1 MDVLLLALVAGGATF
16 QPAPFD
22 IEGLRLEPSVETLC
36 SQTTGDAATVLVIR
50 RTAGRVRCVEA
61 TTDFATAEDTIA
73 SSSGHAY
80 QVGDAGQKLASGYAV
95 WMTAVAVQHR
105 PTGAVEIVYVPG
117 AVALLASVAVATQA
131 QIQAWVD
138 PDDAGV
144 QFVVLGDALFY
155 RSADTVITVRIS
167 EERRPA
173 YVHEDNKTG
182 VTFAQDDQDSL
193 AGEFCCYIN
202 APADLTSI
210 SAVADDGTYINGM
223 PLPNLPFGGY
233 IKGWRYVPTVAGAG
247 AGATNDVRLAIDG
260 VDVTGGTLTIT
271 EANTAIGQGVGD
283 FSGLGANQFKSGATL
298 DIEVD
303 TTATNFTGGSG
314 FFQIEIW
321 KYIK

>member
-16 QPAPFD
+16 QPAPFE
-22 IEGLRLEPSVETLC
+22 IEGLHLEPSIETLS
-36 SQTTGDAATVLVIR
+36 SQVTGDDVTTLVIR
-50 RTAGRVRCVEA
+50 RSGGRVRCVES
-61 TTDFATAEDTIA
+61 TTDFVTAEDTIA
-73 SSSGHAY
+73 VSSGHAY
-80 QVGDAGQKLASGYAV
+80 QVSDAGQKLASGYAV

-117 AVALLASVAVATQA
+117 TVALLASVAVATQEE
-131 QIQAWVD
+131 IQDWVD
-138 PDDAGV
+138 PDGVGV
-144 QFVVLGDALFY
+144 QFVILGDALFY

-182 VTFAQDDQDSL
+182 VTIAQDDQDSL
-193 AGEFCCYIN
+193 AGEFCCYMN
-202 APADLTSI
+202 VPADLTSI
-210 SAVADDGTYINGM
+210 SAIADDDTYIANM
-223 PLPNLPFGGY
+223 PLPNLPFGGF
-233 IKGWRYVPTVAGAG
+233 IKGWRYVPTVAGVG

-260 VDVTGGTLTIT
+260 VDVTDGTLTIT

-283 FSGLGANQFKSGATL
+283 FSGLAANTFLPGATL

-303 TTATNFTGGSG
+303 TTATAFTGGSG

-321 KYIK
+321 KYVK